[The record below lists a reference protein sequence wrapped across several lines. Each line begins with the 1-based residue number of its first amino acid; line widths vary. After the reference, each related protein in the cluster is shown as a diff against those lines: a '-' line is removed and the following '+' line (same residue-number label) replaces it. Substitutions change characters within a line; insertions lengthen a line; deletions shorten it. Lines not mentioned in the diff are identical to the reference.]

1 MNMLE
6 DKVRAALRET
16 AAEVTPQQLPRLRI
30 RPAAR
35 LVRLATGRGTRLSGW
50 LVPLAGAAAAAA
62 VTIGSVVLA
71 GAIHGQPAPG
81 TGAAGGTAAL
91 AGVPPYY
98 VALTGGPGIRQHAAV
113 RATATGRVLATLT
126 PPPPFGTFT
135 WVSAAGD
142 RTFVLAAQRWWTI
155 PSGAASGRAEERD
168 SNTPAR
174 FFLLRLGSSGRPG
187 RLTLLPAPR
196 VRSGDLAG
204 VALSPDGSKLALLLH
219 VAEIK
224 VITLAT
230 GSARAWTWPGSA
242 GSTTE
247 WAGNS
252 KPMGRPLSW
261 TADGRT
267 LAFQWWFKSGGI
279 TQVRLLD
286 TTARGGSLRSSK
298 PVVTFAPP
306 RPGGLKD
313 GPKGNTLVTPDGSK
327 IVGVTWPT
335 PGSAHS
341 RSQVTEFSA
350 HTGKAV
356 RTLDPWSFNGPPGEQ
371 DVLWTDAT
379 GRTVIVIDPRGPRPG
394 PDRPGGEIGVLSG
407 GRFTPLPR
415 APQPTVSIA
424 W

>member
-6 DKVRAALRET
+6 GKVRAALRET
-16 AAEVTPQQLPRLRI
+16 AAEITPQQVPRLRI

-35 LVRLATGRGTRLSGW
+35 LARLATGRGTRLASW
-50 LVPLAGAAAAAA
+50 LVPLAGAAATAA

-81 TGAAGGTAAL
+81 TGAAGGKAAL

-98 VALTGGPGIRQHAAV
+98 VALTGSPGIRQHAVV
-113 RATATGRVLATLT
+113 RATATGRVLATVT
-126 PPPPFGTFT
+126 PPPPFTTFT

-168 SNTPAR
+168 SNTPTR

-196 VRSGDLAG
+196 VRSGDLSG

-224 VITLAT
+224 VVTLAS
-230 GSARAWTWPGSA
+230 GSTRDWAWPGSA
-242 GSTTE
+242 HSAKE

-286 TTARGGSLRSSK
+286 TTSQGGSLRSSK
-298 PVVTFAPP
+298 PVVTFAPVY
-306 RPGGLKD
+306 PGGPKL
-313 GPKGNTLVTPDGSK
+313 GPAFNTVITPDGAR
-327 IVGVTWPT
+327 IVAVTRPLDGT
-335 PGSAHS
+335 SAS

-350 HTGKAV
+350 GSGRAV
-356 RTLDPWSFNGPPGEQ
+356 RRLDRWRISGPPA
-371 DVLWTDAT
+371 DVLWTDAR
-379 GRTVIVIDPRGPRPG
+379 GSTVIVIG
-394 PDRPGGEIGVLSG
+394 PGGHGPNGQIGVLSG
-407 GRFTPLPR
+407 GTFTPLPH
-415 APQPTVSIA
+415 APQPTEGIA